1 LLGGD
6 FNLVRKIEEKSSG
19 NVDLHMMDAFNEMI
33 NLTELR
39 EIQRTSS
46 RFTWSNK
53 QTPPIMCV
61 LDRVLVSNSWE
72 DKYNLISVL
81 TAPRVGSDHNPFILD
96 TRVIVPTQQCYF
108 RFSSHWLN
116 QDGFREWVI
125 DKWPIRYKFDIL
137 DHWHILSSKIK
148 RAIKGWEQNLDS
160 HQRRAKQDLMS
171 RINLLDEWS
180 DNRDL

>member
-1 LLGGD
+1 MLGGD

-19 NVDLHMMDAFNEMI
+19 NVDLHMINAFNEMI

-61 LDRVLVSNSWE
+61 LDRMLVSNSWE

-81 TAPRVGSDHNPFILD
+81 TAPRVGSDHNPFIVD
-96 TRVIVPTQQCYF
+96 TGVIVPTQ
-108 RFSSHWLN
+108 
-116 QDGFREWVI
+116 
-125 DKWPIRYKFDIL
+125 
-137 DHWHILSSKIK
+137 
-148 RAIKGWEQNLDS
+148 
-160 HQRRAKQDLMS
+160 
-171 RINLLDEWS
+171 
-180 DNRDL
+180 

>member
-1 LLGGD
+1 LVQSLDLPIFLGGD

-81 TAPRVGSDHNPFILD
+81 TAPRVGSDHNPLIVD
-96 TRVIVPTQQCYF
+96 TGVIVPTQQRYF

-116 QDGFREWVI
+116 KMVSESG
-125 DKWPIRYKFDIL
+125 
-137 DHWHILSSKIK
+137 
-148 RAIKGWEQNLDS
+148 
-160 HQRRAKQDLMS
+160 
-171 RINLLDEWS
+171 
-180 DNRDL
+180 

>member
-1 LLGGD
+1 
-6 FNLVRKIEEKSSG
+6 
-19 NVDLHMMDAFNEMI
+19 
-33 NLTELR
+33 
-39 EIQRTSS
+39 
-46 RFTWSNK
+46 
-53 QTPPIMCV
+53 
-61 LDRVLVSNSWE
+61 
-72 DKYNLISVL
+72 
-81 TAPRVGSDHNPFILD
+81 
-96 TRVIVPTQQCYF
+96 
-108 RFSSHWLN
+108 LN

-148 RAIKGWEQNLDS
+148 RAIKGWDQNLDS